1 MGHDRRAGM
10 QMLAEV
16 GRQMDETLDDVRSLA
31 KGVYPPLL
39 PEHGL
44 AGAIRSVNRRSPW
57 PASLDLDGIG
67 RYPADTE
74 AAVYF
79 CCLEALQNVTKH
91 AGPAVDS
98 AIQLWEEGRRLHFEV
113 SDDGLGFAQEKV
125 EPGDGLANM
134 RDRMETVAGT
144 LTVISHERR
153 GTVVHGSVPLAR
165 ASDGSR

>member
-1 MGHDRRAGM
+1 MLDEIGH
-10 QMLAEV
+10 
-16 GRQMDETLDDVRSLA
+16 QMDETLEDVRSLA

-44 AGAIRSVNRRSPW
+44 REAIRSVNRRSPW

-79 CCLEALQNVTKH
+79 CCLEALQNITKH
-91 AGPAVDS
+91 AGAEVSS
-98 AIQLWEEGRRLHFEV
+98 AIHLWEDGHRLHFEV
-113 SDDGLGFAQEKV
+113 SDRGAGFAQEKI

-134 RDRMETVAGT
+134 RDRMDTVGGT
-144 LTVISHERR
+144 LAVTSRERR
-153 GTVVHGSVPLAR
+153 GTSVHGSVPLVRGAV
-165 ASDGSR
+165 AGP